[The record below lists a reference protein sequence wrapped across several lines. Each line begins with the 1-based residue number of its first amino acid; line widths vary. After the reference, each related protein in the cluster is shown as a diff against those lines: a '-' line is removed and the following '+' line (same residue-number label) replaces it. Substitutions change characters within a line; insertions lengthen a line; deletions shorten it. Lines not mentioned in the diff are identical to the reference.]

1 VAGDRDRD
9 TAGRARNARPRD
21 TLGRPLPYGATGE
34 ERAPEGVV
42 RTPEV
47 ALAEAQRLLDSGR
60 PFHAHEVLEDA
71 WKTAPDEERQLWRGL
86 AQLAVGLTHA
96 ARGNIG
102 GARALLARGAE
113 NIQPYEVSP
122 PHGIDVAGLVRWAR
136 SPGRAPAGPTPPRLR
151 SGATMDG
158 AMSAEPAPAAG
169 PDDTALGQPA
179 PPRGPVT
186 SASYSLTVRLT
197 ADGDPASIGRIATA
211 VGSAGGAV
219 TAIDVVDSRS
229 DGLTVD
235 VTCSAADAAHSEEMI
250 DALRAVPG
258 VTVGKVSDRT
268 FLLHLGGKL
277 EVASKVPLK
286 TRDDLSMAY
295 TPGVA
300 RVCLALAEH
309 PEDVRRLT
317 IKGNT
322 VAVVTD
328 GSAVLGL
335 GDIGPGAAMPVME
348 GKAVLFKR
356 FAGIDA
362 WPICL
367 DTKDVDEIVRAVE
380 LIAPGFGGIN
390 LEDIAAPRCFEIERR
405 LREKL
410 DIPVFHDDQHGTAI
424 VLLAALRNALR
435 VVGKRL
441 GDVRIA
447 LAGGGAAGTAI
458 VHLLLEAGVGQVLVW
473 DREGIL
479 SPDDERLSPAKRA
492 LAEATNPGRVRGEL
506 ADALDGAD
514 VFIGVSAGNILP
526 VEDLARM
533 APGAVVF
540 PLANP
545 TPEVDPLRARQYA
558 AVVASGR
565 SDLPNQI
572 NNVLAFPGVFRGLLD
587 ARATEISDGML
598 VAASEALA
606 AVVKDDQLNA
616 NYIIPSVFD
625 PEVTKTVARA
635 VAEQA
640 RHEPGATAR
649 VRGEHGR

>member
-1 VAGDRDRD
+1 MPGDGETMGPAMSTD
-9 TAGRARNARPRD
+9 TAS
-21 TLGRPLPYGATGE
+21 
-34 ERAPEGVV
+34 APG
-42 RTPEV
+42 
-47 ALAEAQRLLDSGR
+47 S
-60 PFHAHEVLEDA
+60 
-71 WKTAPDEERQLWRGL
+71 
-86 AQLAVGLTHA
+86 
-96 ARGNIG
+96 
-102 GARALLARGAE
+102 
-113 NIQPYEVSP
+113 
-122 PHGIDVAGLVRWAR
+122 
-136 SPGRAPAGPTPPRLR
+136 
-151 SGATMDG
+151 
-158 AMSAEPAPAAG
+158 
-169 PDDTALGQPA
+169 DDTAA

-186 SASYSLTVRLT
+186 SASYSITVRLT

-235 VTCSAADAAHSEEMI
+235 VTCSAADASHSEEMVE
-250 DALRAVPG
+250 ALRTVPG
-258 VTVGKVSDRT
+258 VKVRKVSDRT

-277 EVASKVPLK
+277 EVASKVPMK

-300 RVCLALAEH
+300 RVCMALADH

-335 GDIGPGAAMPVME
+335 GNIGPGAAMPVME

-356 FAGIDA
+356 FADIDA

-367 DTKDVDEIVRAVE
+367 DTQDVDEIVRTVE

-390 LEDIAAPRCFEIERR
+390 LEDIAAPRCFEIEAR

-424 VLLAALRNALR
+424 VALAALKNALR
-435 VVGKRL
+435 VVDKQL
-441 GDVRIA
+441 PDVKIVV
-447 LAGGGAAGTAI
+447 AGGGAAGTAI
-458 VHLLLEAGVGQVLVW
+458 VNLLLKAGAGQVLVW

-479 SPDDERLSPAKRA
+479 SPDDDRLTGAKLE
-492 LAEATNPGRVRGEL
+492 LARRTNPGAVRGEL
-506 ADALDGAD
+506 PDALDGAD
-514 VFIGVSAGNILP
+514 VFIGVSAGNILA

-533 APGAVVF
+533 APRAVVF
-540 PLANP
+540 PMANP
-545 TPEVDPLRARQYA
+545 TPEVDPVRARQYA

-565 SDLPNQI
+565 SDMPNQI

-587 ARATEISDGML
+587 ARATEITDGML
-598 VAASEALA
+598 LAAAEALA

-625 PEVTKTVARA
+625 PEVTHA
-635 VAEQA
+635 VAAAVADQA
-640 RHEPGATAR
+640 RHEPGATAK
-649 VRGEHGR
+649 VREDLG

>member
-1 VAGDRDRD
+1 MGPAMSTD
-9 TAGRARNARPRD
+9 TAATEPRTDD
-21 TLGRPLPYGATGE
+21 T
-34 ERAPEGVV
+34 
-42 RTPEV
+42 
-47 ALAEAQRLLDSGR
+47 D
-60 PFHAHEVLEDA
+60 
-71 WKTAPDEERQLWRGL
+71 RG
-86 AQLAVGLTHA
+86 
-96 ARGNIG
+96 
-102 GARALLARGAE
+102 
-113 NIQPYEVSP
+113 
-122 PHGIDVAGLVRWAR
+122 
-136 SPGRAPAGPTPPRLR
+136 
-151 SGATMDG
+151 
-158 AMSAEPAPAAG
+158 EPA
-169 PDDTALGQPA
+169 T

-235 VTCSAADAAHSEEMI
+235 VTCSAADAAHSEEMVE
-250 DALRAVPG
+250 ALRAVPG
-258 VTVGKVSDRT
+258 VKVRKVSDRT

-300 RVCLALAEH
+300 RVCLALAAN
-309 PEDVRRLT
+309 PDDVRRLT

-356 FAGIDA
+356 FADIDA
-362 WPICL
+362 WPIAL
-367 DTKDVDEIVRAVE
+367 DTQDVDEIVRTVE
-380 LIAPGFGGIN
+380 LLAPGFGGIN
-390 LEDIAAPRCFEIERR
+390 LEDIAAPRCFEIEAR

-424 VLLAALRNALR
+424 VALAALRNALR
-435 VVGKRL
+435 VVDKRL
-441 GDVRIA
+441 EDVKIVV
-447 LAGGGAAGTAI
+447 AGGGAAGTAI
-458 VHLLLEAGVGQVLVW
+458 VHLMLKAGASHVLVW

-479 SPDDERLSPAKRA
+479 SPDDERLSPAKHD
-492 LAEATNPGRVRGEL
+492 LAQRTNPDCVRGEL
-506 ADALDGAD
+506 PDALEGAD
-514 VFIGVSAGNILP
+514 VFIGVSAGNVLD
-526 VEDLARM
+526 VDDLARM
-533 APGAVVF
+533 ADKAVVF
-540 PLANP
+540 PMANP
-545 TPEVDPLRARQYA
+545 TPEVDPVRARQHA
-558 AVVASGR
+558 AIVASGR

-587 ARATEISDGML
+587 ARAREISDGML
-598 VAASEALA
+598 LAAAEAIA

-625 PEVTKTVARA
+625 PEVTHA
-635 VAEQA
+635 VAAAVADQA
-640 RHEPGATAR
+640 RHEPGAT
-649 VRGEHGR
+649 VRLNEDNGDS